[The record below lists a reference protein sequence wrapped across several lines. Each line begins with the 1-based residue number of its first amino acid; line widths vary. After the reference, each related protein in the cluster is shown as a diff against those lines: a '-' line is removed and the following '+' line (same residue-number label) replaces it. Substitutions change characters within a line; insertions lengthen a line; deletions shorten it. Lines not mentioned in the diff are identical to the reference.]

1 MDTGKLLYVCIYSLL
16 TYIIHFIDYTQILL
30 ECRCYIIVVY
40 GPTSTSTA
48 EFQTTIMSTF
58 STSVQEF
65 ILDEGERP
73 AMLFRLEKIVLPNH
87 IPSTYTVQGSDVL
100 PDMNYYAFVIFKYE
114 NDGVSSS
121 SSLLYEPEFI
131 SPFFSISIIGIN
143 SPLSDKSVDYCQDS
157 PQ

>member
-16 TYIIHFIDYTQILL
+16 TYIHCIDYTLILL

-48 EFQTTIMSTF
+48 EFQTTIMATF
-58 STSVQEF
+58 SRSVQEF

-87 IPSTYTVQGSDVL
+87 IPSTYTVQGSDL
-100 PDMNYYAFVIFKYE
+100 E
-114 NDGVSSS
+114 G
-121 SSLLYEPEFI
+121 L
-131 SPFFSISIIGIN
+131 FF
-143 SPLSDKSVDYCQDS
+143 PV
-157 PQ
+157 